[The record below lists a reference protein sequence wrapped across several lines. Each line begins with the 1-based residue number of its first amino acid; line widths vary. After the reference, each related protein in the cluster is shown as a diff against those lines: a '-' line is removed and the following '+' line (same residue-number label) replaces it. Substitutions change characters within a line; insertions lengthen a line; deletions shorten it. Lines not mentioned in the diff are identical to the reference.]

1 MSVSDWLQ
9 VHKLSDEELKQREV
23 IVIDIANDYVKPSV
37 RHPQFHMLHSFKRF
51 S

>member
-37 RHPQFHMLHSFKRF
+37 RHHLLNSFKRF